1 MLLRWA
7 VNHPSVAGAGLRI
20 ETSLLE
26 RNTPTRRT
34 GPTPLIPPPARQ
46 SSAEPRNIPLGD
58 TDPELASE
66 IARRV
71 GRLVLHRENS
81 NGSFNRSVREKTGI
95 PELSHHRLRHT
106 FATRWLERGGSIV
119 SPPAPGSAQAARRSE
134 ADESDISTSRWLWRS
149 RKPIKVNRSPAM
161 PPMQRSNLAALTNP
175 FAVEC
180 AVARNCSARSG

>member
-81 NGSFNRSVREKTGI
+81 NGSFNRRVREKTGI
-95 PELSHHRLRHT
+95 PELSHHRLLHT

-119 SPPAPGSAQAARRSE
+119 ALESVLGHSDLMLTQRYARATKEFIRSE
-134 ADESDISTSRWLWRS
+134 A
-149 RKPIKVNRSPAM
+149 RKV
-161 PPMQRSNLAALTNP
+161 AA
-175 FAVEC
+175 A
-180 AVARNCSARSG
+180 ARNGDETKTAGAAKGQVIGIKQGTMSS